1 MRFIF
6 CLDNY
11 FVGIY
16 TVLNI
21 VSRNVKSP
29 FYIALL
35 TIQIDSKQFYSDKK
49 WMQHFFV
56 LAVHEE
62 SHCHVLSK
70 LSIDYFPLL
79 IPLKV

>member
-6 CLDNY
+6 CLDDY

-49 WMQHFFV
+49 WMQHFFCFGCTWRK
-56 LAVHEE
+56 
-62 SHCHVLSK
+62 SLSCFK
-70 LSIDYFPLL
+70 
-79 IPLKV
+79 